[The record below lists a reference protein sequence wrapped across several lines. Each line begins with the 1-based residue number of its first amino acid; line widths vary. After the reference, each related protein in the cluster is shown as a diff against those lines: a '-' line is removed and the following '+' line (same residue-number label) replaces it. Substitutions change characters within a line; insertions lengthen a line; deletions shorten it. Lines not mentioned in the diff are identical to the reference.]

1 MDAGVPIQAPVA
13 GISVGLVTAENISD
27 FFPVVK
33 PSLAPRAR
41 LEKNS
46 ATVTASKTVDVS
58 SQQSSKPYVLLTDII
73 GTEDHYGDMDFK
85 VAGTAKGVTAVQLD
99 VKLQDGVPAPILEE
113 ALDRAREGR
122 LKILES
128 IATAIPRARSTVKD
142 SAPRA
147 EVVKFDPERKAHL
160 VGRGGEMIRFIE
172 EEYDCEVDTTEEGVA
187 YIFGKDELNVK
198 DARMLVQDLVAVVK
212 EGGKIS
218 FSV

>member
-1 MDAGVPIQAPVA
+1 MASACGATLSLMDAGVPIQAPVA

-27 FFPVVK
+27 IFPVAK
-33 PSLAPRAR
+33 PISAPHAR
-41 LEKNS
+41 LGLGLGLEGTS
-46 ATVTASKTVDVS
+46 ATVTATRPTDASSHQASKS
-58 SQQSSKPYVLLTDII
+58 SYVLLTDII

-85 VAGTAKGVTAVQLD
+85 VAGSAKGITAVQLD

-122 LKILES
+122 LRILES

-147 EVVKFDPERKAHL
+147 EVVKFDPERKMHL

-172 EEYDCEVDTTEEGVA
+172 EEYDCEVDTSEEGVA
-187 YIFGKDELNVK
+187 YIFGKDAAIGAN
-198 DARMLVQDLVAVVK
+198 A
-212 EGGKIS
+212 
-218 FSV
+218 